1 MSQVSQVTV
10 DNQSFPNFRSAL
22 NNTINALNTNHIGS
36 SRPGSASAG
45 TLWIDSGTTN
55 TYILKVYDGS
65 DDLVIFSLNTATN
78 VVSVPSGVSVEGTI
92 TETDPNAVSLAIAL
106 G

>member
-1 MSQVSQVTV
+1 MSQVSQITI

-22 NNTINALNTNHIGS
+22 NNSLNALNTNHLGS

-45 TLWIDSGTTN
+45 LIWIDNSTTN
-55 TYILKVYDGS
+55 TLVIKVFDGS
-65 DDLVIFSLNTATN
+65 DDLTIFSLNTATN
-78 VVSVPSGVSVEGTI
+78 VVTVPSGVSVEASI

>member
-1 MSQVSQVTV
+1 MAQVSQVTI

-36 SRPGSASAG
+36 SRPASASAG
-45 TLWIDSGTTN
+45 TIWIDNSTTN
-55 TYILKVYDGS
+55 TLVIKVFDGS
-65 DDLVIFSLNTATN
+65 DDLTIFSLNTATN
-78 VVSVPSGVSVEGTI
+78 VVTVPSGVTIDAQI
-92 TETDPNAVSLAIAL
+92 TETDPNATALAIAL

>member
-1 MSQVSQVTV
+1 MSQVSQITF
-10 DNQSFPNFRSAL
+10 DNQSFPNFRRAL
-22 NNTINALNTNHIGS
+22 NNTINALHTNHIGS

-45 TLWIDSGTTN
+45 TIWIDNSTTN
-55 TYILKVYDGS
+55 TLVIKVFDGS

-78 VVSVPSGVSVEGTI
+78 VVTVPSGVTIDAQI
-92 TETDPNAVSLAIAL
+92 TETDPNATALAIAL

>member
-1 MSQVSQVTV
+1 MAQVSQVTI

-45 TLWIDSGTTN
+45 TIWIDNSTTN
-55 TYILKVYDGS
+55 TLVIKVFDGS

-78 VVSVPSGVSVEGTI
+78 VVTVPSGVSVEASI
-92 TETDPNAVSLAIAL
+92 TETDPSAVSLAIAL

>member
-22 NNTINALNTNHIGS
+22 NNTINALNTNHLGS
-36 SRPGSASAG
+36 SRPASAG
-45 TLWIDSGTTN
+45 AGTIWLDNSTTN
-55 TYILKVYDGS
+55 TIVIKVFDGS
-65 DDLVIFSLNTATN
+65 DDLTIFSLNTATN
-78 VVSVPSGVSVEGTI
+78 VVTVPSGVSVEASI
-92 TETDPNAVSLAIAL
+92 TETDPTATALAIAL